1 MVASL
6 VIAGGSG
13 SATARAEP
21 APDAGPPAAE
31 TAAPVDANPTPADAG
46 TEDPPVATAP
56 PAVTAEAEAATS
68 PAVTTGA
75 EAPTPTADVTPE
87 RAEEV
92 APPAVFSGSTTAV
105 LEWRDDNRNARDDD
119 DDFGDG
125 IMRTNLAL
133 DGGDTRASMRLDG
146 GAFVSRP
153 PGGDR
158 RDDLR
163 IERVALELDRELL
176 PSGALRTQLAVGDF
190 YAHFGHG
197 LALSLRR
204 VDELGIDTALRGAR
218 TDVLMLDDGL
228 TVTLLA
234 GVTNP
239 VNIESTRLRFTEDA
253 EDRLAAA
260 RIEGHIADLTLGAHV
275 VGMRQHLVPA
285 GSPHPQTANYGAT
298 ADLSAG
304 DVGVSLE
311 ADGQARDLGTETAT
325 GLAIHGSATGHVERV
340 TVLVEGK
347 HYAQFETLYGST
359 ATYLD
364 DQFAYSAPPTAE
376 RIDQEVLDNTDVTG
390 GRVRVDLATVEATS
404 SSVYANAALFRDRL
418 LGLWFAHAYGGV
430 DQRFEDGEML
440 LVTGGYRREMQSDDG
455 ALFRAIAHG
464 ELDVLLPL
472 SQALALHFIAQYQAH
487 LERLGTANLVYHRG
501 NGSLELDVGTEWAVA
516 YGMDLN
522 TQDQRDGVRHVFAYG
537 TLRFR
542 PSDWWVAQLLAGSQR
557 GGIRCIAGACR
568 DVPPFSG
575 LRVET
580 TLRY

>member
-1 MVASL
+1 MLPRLNRWCAAAALAIV
-6 VIAGGSG
+6 GGIG
-13 SATARAEP
+13 PATTHAQP
-21 APDAGPPAAE
+21 APDAAPSTAE
-31 TAAPVDANPTPADAG
+31 AAAPVDANPAPAPAG
-46 TEDPPVATAP
+46 TEAPPPTATAP
-56 PAVTAEAEAATS
+56 VVAAPAETPRPAEGVDAES
-68 PAVTTGA
+68 DG
-75 EAPTPTADVTPE
+75 EA
-87 RAEEV
+87 

-133 DGGDTRASMRLDG
+133 DGGDTRLSMRVDG

-218 TDVLMLDDGL
+218 ADVLMWDDGL
-228 TVTLLA
+228 AVTLLA

-239 VNIESTRLRFTEDA
+239 VNIEATRLRFTEDP

-260 RIEGHIADLTLGAHV
+260 RIEGRISDLTLGAHV
-275 VGMRQHLVPA
+275 VGMRQQLVPA
-285 GSPHPQTANYGAT
+285 GSPHPQTANYGVT
-298 ADLSAG
+298 ADLTLG
-304 DVGVSLE
+304 DVGVALE

-325 GLAIHGSATGHVERV
+325 GLAIHGSTTGHAGRV

-347 HYAQFETLYGST
+347 HYAHFETLYGST
-359 ATYLD
+359 ATYLE

-376 RIDQEVLDNTDVTG
+376 RIDQELLDNTDVTG
-390 GRVRVDLATVEATS
+390 GRVRVDLATVQATA

-430 DQRFEDGEML
+430 DQRFEEGETL
-440 LVTGGYRREMQSDDG
+440 LVAGGYRREMYSDDG

-464 ELDVLLPL
+464 ELDSLLPL
-472 SQALALHFIAQYQAH
+472 SQSLALHFIAQYQAH
-487 LERLGTANLVYHRG
+487 LDRLGAARLVHHRG
-501 NGSLELDVGTEWAVA
+501 NGSIELDIGTMWAVA

-522 TQDQRDGVRHVFAYG
+522 TQDERDGVRQVFAHG

-542 PSDWWVAQLLAGSQR
+542 PSDSWVAQLLAGSQR

-568 DVPPFSG
+568 DIPPFSG
-575 LRVET
+575 FRVET